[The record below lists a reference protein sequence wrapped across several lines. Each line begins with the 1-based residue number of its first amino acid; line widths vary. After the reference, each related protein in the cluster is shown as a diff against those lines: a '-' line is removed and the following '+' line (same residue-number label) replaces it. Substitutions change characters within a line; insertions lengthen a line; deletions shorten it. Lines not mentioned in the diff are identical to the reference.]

1 MWAWWQLSQC
11 KRAGRPSWMAC
22 AGDLE
27 CPVLAYIVFMAPLL
41 AEELL
46 VLARSPGGAPLIS
59 EWAETRGVAG
69 SLLADLAAAGRI
81 GCIASRLVVV
91 TDRAATGR
99 PVLDSV
105 LQQIAT
111 GRDRSPRCWVG
122 KLASQQAIRRAEDL
136 VAWRGAPDGD
146 VVPQREE
153 LLARLSEVLTTESE
167 PDARTAAL
175 AALVAACGLSGK
187 LFSGVDRR
195 ARDRRLAAVSAGQW
209 AAAGVRASR
218 RAAMARKVAVAPI
231 WMYLE
236 LPENVWR

>member
-1 MWAWWQLSQC
+1 M
-11 KRAGRPSWMAC
+11 AG

-27 CPVLAYIVFMAPLL
+27 CSVLAYIVCMALLL

-59 EWAETRGVAG
+59 ESSATRGVAG

-81 GCIASRLVVV
+81 GCIADRLVVV

-111 GRDRSPRCWVG
+111 GPDRSPSRWVG
-122 KLASQQAIRRAEDL
+122 KLASQQAIRRAADL
-136 VAWRGAPDGD
+136 VAWRGAPDGN
-146 VVPQREE
+146 VVPQREK

-167 PDARTAAL
+167 PDTRTATL

-187 LFSGVDRR
+187 LFSGMDRR
-195 ARDRRLAAVSAGQW
+195 ARNRRLAAVSTGQW

-218 RAAMARKVAVAPI
+218 RADMARKVTLAPI
-231 WMYLE
+231 LIYLE
-236 LPENVWR
+236 LG